1 MKWERR
7 GNYLSWAESGL
18 TSNESGRRE
27 ESSDEELELHLDEG
41 LLCDVDTEAGGNALC
56 GDEAKVPV
64 RKQEAR
70 KKRRKDVRGT

>member
-1 MKWERR
+1 MTWERR
-7 GNYLSWAESGL
+7 GSYLGGAESGL
-18 TSNESGRRE
+18 TSNESGRGE
-27 ESSDEELELHLDEG
+27 ESGDEQLELHLDKD

-56 GDEAKVPV
+56 GDEAKVPA